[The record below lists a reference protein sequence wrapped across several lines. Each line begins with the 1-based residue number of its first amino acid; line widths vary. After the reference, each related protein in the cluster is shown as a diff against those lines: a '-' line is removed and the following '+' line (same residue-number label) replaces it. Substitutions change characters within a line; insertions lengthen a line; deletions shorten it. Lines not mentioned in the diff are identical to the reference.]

1 MIRRQAGLFFKEFR
15 SFLVKA
21 LIQYMKEETSSHL
34 EKALSHVE
42 QFETEWAGR
51 KLRIEVGKLA
61 PQANASCIVAYG
73 DTIILAT
80 AVAGKTPREGIDY
93 FPLLVDYE
101 ERLYAAGKIK
111 GSRFIKREGRPG
123 DEAVVTTRLIDR
135 SIRPL
140 FSEDARFDVQV
151 VITTLSWDGEN
162 DPSLVGLLGASCALA
177 ISDIPW
183 NGPIAGVSLGRI
195 DGKWIVNSTYE
206 QMEKSELELF
216 VTGTPEKVV
225 MIEAGSKEV
234 REEIIDE
241 GIEFA
246 LHEIETP
253 FHLIEKIVAK
263 IGKQKF
269 SLPGIVSEDTLWKE
283 HVMKM
288 VEEFV
293 EKHSFRNLLGFERK
307 EEFFQK
313 IEEMR
318 DNLKMLLLQDDSLNA
333 GARSFGMKYFEMLF
347 EKFSDLLVLKENQ
360 RVDGR
365 KLDEVRAIS
374 LEIGTLP
381 RTHGSGL
388 FQRGETQVL
397 SVVTLG
403 APGDQQ
409 IIDSM
414 EEDSKKRFMHHYNFP
429 GFSVGEI
436 SPMRSPGRREIGHG
450 ALAEK
455 ALVPVLPSEKDFPYT
470 IRIVS
475 EVLSSNGSS
484 SQASV
489 CGSSLALM
497 DAGVPISSHVAGIAM
512 GLILDE
518 KTQEYQILTDIAGVE
533 DHSGYMD
540 CKVAGTRK
548 GITAIQL
555 DIKASGITL
564 PIIKDALS
572 GAKKAREEILTF
584 MERAISEPR
593 NELSPYAP
601 RIVKMQ
607 IHPDKIR
614 EVIGPGG
621 KIINEI
627 IDTTGVEIDIEKD
640 GTIYITAGARDDGE
654 RAIKWIQDI
663 THEVTV
669 GEIYDGE
676 VVNILDFGAI
686 VEFPPHHDGLLHI
699 SEISN
704 ERINRVEDVLHKGDK
719 VRVKVI
725 SRENGRIGLSIKQA
739 DPNYKGSE
747 RLESPRRGAGGYGMR
762 PHHARPPR
770 EGRPHRGG
778 RGEREDRGYFRER

>member
-1 MIRRQAGLFFKEFR
+1 
-15 SFLVKA
+15 
-21 LIQYMKEETSSHL
+21 MKEEINSHS
-34 EKALSHVE
+34 EKALSAVE
-42 QFETEWAGR
+42 RFETEWAGR
-51 KLRIEVGKLA
+51 ILQIEIGKLA
-61 PQANASCIVAYG
+61 PQANASCMITYG
-73 DTIILAT
+73 ETIILAT
-80 AVAGKTPREGIDY
+80 AVAGKTPRAGIDY

-123 DEAVVTTRLIDR
+123 DEAVLTTRLIDR

-140 FSEDARFDVQV
+140 FSADARFDVQV
-151 VITTLSWDGEN
+151 VITVLSWDAQN
-162 DPSLVGLLGASCALA
+162 NPDLLGLLGASCALA

-183 NGPIAGVSLGRI
+183 NGPIAGVTLGHI
-195 DGKWIVNSTYE
+195 DGQWIINPTYE
-206 QMEKSELELF
+206 EKEKGELELF
-216 VTGTPEKVV
+216 VSGTPEKVV

-234 REEIIDE
+234 KEEIMNE
-241 GIEFA
+241 GIELA
-246 LHEIETP
+246 LREMATP
-253 FHLIEKIVAK
+253 FRLIEQIIAK
-263 IGKQKF
+263 VGKTKF
-269 SLPGIVSEDTLWKE
+269 MLPGMVSEDTLWKE

-288 VEEFV
+288 VDEFID
-293 EKHSFRNLLGFERK
+293 KHPLRDILGFEKK
-307 EEFFQK
+307 ENFSQNMAKTKENLRMFF
-313 IEEMR
+313 
-318 DNLKMLLLQDDSLNA
+318 LQDESLSIE
-333 GARSFGMKYFEMLF
+333 ARSFGMKYFEVLF
-347 EKFSDLLVLKENQ
+347 EKFSDTLVLKEHL

-365 KLDEVRAIS
+365 KLDEVRRIS
-374 LEIGTLP
+374 LETGILP

-388 FQRGETQVL
+388 FSRGETQVL

-409 IIDSM
+409 VIDSM

-429 GFSVGEI
+429 GFSVGEV

-484 SQASV
+484 SQASI

-518 KTQEYQILTDIAGVE
+518 KTEEYQILTDIAGVE

-564 PIIKDALS
+564 SIIKDALL
-572 GAKKAREEILTF
+572 GAKKAREEIFTF
-584 MERAISEPR
+584 MESAIPEPR
-593 NELSPYAP
+593 KTLSLYAP
-601 RIVKMQ
+601 RIIKLQ

-627 IDTTGVEIDIEKD
+627 IDTTGVDIDIEKD
-640 GTIYITAGARDDGE
+640 GSIFITAHAGDDGD

-663 THEVTV
+663 THEVAV
-669 GEIYDGE
+669 GEIYEGE
-676 VVNILDFGAI
+676 VMSILDFGAI
-686 VEFPPHHDGLLHI
+686 VAFPPNHDGLLHI
-699 SEISN
+699 SEISH
-704 ERINRVEDVLHKGDK
+704 ERVGRVEDVLHKGDK

-725 SRENGRIGLSIKQA
+725 SRENGKIGLSIKQA
-739 DPNYKGSE
+739 DPNYQPSSNITNSRPVTGGRPSNA
-747 RLESPRRGAGGYGMR
+747 RRGTGQNRRFGNDNKNNQSSRPSQNDDR
-762 PHHARPPR
+762 PH
-770 EGRPHRGG
+770 
-778 RGEREDRGYFRER
+778 GYFREK